1 LEKKINLAF
10 LIFPLD
16 QELEIKNDFLAYPKK
31 CCRRGAITWSNMFMR
46 AKKILLLRIKL
57 NWQNS
62 KQISLVQNRYT
73 FQDMS
78 KILINKTHFVSLSF
92 QSHQGTCCLLELFES
107 KTLFIFN
114 LS

>member
-1 LEKKINLAF
+1 LEKINLAL

-31 CCRRGAITWSNMFMR
+31 CCRRGAKTWSNMFMR

-107 KTLFIFN
+107 KTLFLFN